1 MFYRSEILLDDG
13 FPAFV
18 SVGADDA
25 FSAVIHLYYMTISV
39 NKDGRGNIAGHEPV
53 ELSGVFEDRIGYF
66 SRAKHTGKHG

>member
-1 MFYRSEILLDDG
+1 MFYRSEILFDDG

-39 NKDGRGNIAGHEPV
+39 NK
-53 ELSGVFEDRIGYF
+53 Y
-66 SRAKHTGKHG
+66 